1 MQVKRIGY
9 GIRGFHWLARLGYV
23 EGMIPKD
30 AKERYHILQ
39 YWKKWKLEATREA
52 FGVSRRTLYR
62 WQARLR
68 EAGGDPAALAARSR
82 RPRRVRRPTTPAPV
96 VEQIRRLRQQYPNLG
111 KAKVHCMLRPWCERR
126 GLRCPSVS
134 TIGRIIARAP
144 DRMRLVPA
152 RLDSRGRPKPLRRV
166 RKRRKPRRLQVEPL
180 GLWAADTI
188 ERVRD
193 GVRRYLLTLVD
204 PVSRVAFAVALA
216 GKSSRRTAAV
226 LEAFLDCLGHPV
238 AALLSDNG
246 SEFQGRFH
254 ELVAE
259 RGITHYWTYPR
270 SPKMNAHNERFNRSL
285 QEQLV
290 LDHRSAARA
299 P

>member
-1 MQVKRIGY
+1 
-9 GIRGFHWLARLGYV
+9 
-23 EGMIPKD
+23 MIPKD

-39 YWKKWKLEATREA
+39 YWKKWKLGATKDA

-111 KAKVHCMLRPWCERR
+111 KAKVHCMLRPWCEQR

-204 PVSRVAFAVALA
+204 PVSRVAFAMALA
-216 GKSSRRTAAV
+216 GKVEPPHHGRAGGLSRLSRPPRGSAAV
-226 LEAFLDCLGHPV
+226 GQRFGIPGPLPRAGGRTRHHPLLD
-238 AALLSDNG
+238 LS
-246 SEFQGRFH
+246 
-254 ELVAE
+254 
-259 RGITHYWTYPR
+259 
-270 SPKMNAHNERFNRSL
+270 
-285 QEQLV
+285 
-290 LDHRSAARA
+290 
-299 P
+299 